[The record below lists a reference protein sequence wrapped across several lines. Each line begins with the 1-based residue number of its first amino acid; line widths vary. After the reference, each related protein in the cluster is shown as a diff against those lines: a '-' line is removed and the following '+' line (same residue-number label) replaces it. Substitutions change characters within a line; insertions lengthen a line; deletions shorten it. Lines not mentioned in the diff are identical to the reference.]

1 MSSTADRLT
10 RRSDSTWSFAN
21 AAPSGY
27 RVNCKMPNTHDS
39 ATIAQY
45 GKVSQPHMTVGS
57 STSSKALKRIRPARL
72 MRSDSQPIG
81 HCDNRP
87 AVTAAATK
95 IAACDVDKPCL
106 AP

>member
-10 RRSDSTWSFAN
+10 RRSDSTWSLAN

-27 RVNCKMPNTHDS
+27 SVNCRMPKTQDK
-39 ATIAQY
+39 ATSAQY
-45 GKVSQPHMTVGS
+45 GKVSQPHITVGS

-81 HCDNRP
+81 HCDSKP

-95 IAACDVDKPCL
+95 MAACEVVRPYL

>member
-1 MSSTADRLT
+1 MALRPT
-10 RRSDSTWSFAN
+10 RRSGSTWSLAK

-27 RVNCKMPNTHDS
+27 RVNCSTPNTHDS

-45 GKVSQPHMTVGS
+45 GSTIQPHISTGS
-57 STSSKALKRIRPARL
+57 STSTAALKRIRPARL

-81 HCDNRP
+81 HCDSNP

-95 IAACDVDKPCL
+95 MADCDVDRPCL
-106 AP
+106 AA